1 MLIHKIDKVPFEE
14 RQRKFEKKRAEIQDV
29 AEREKAAIKQ
39 YFATTIW
46 DETLYQAWSQIV
58 QLLIPNQA
66 FIRQTLSQLCDVSL
80 CNEAVLF

>member
-1 MLIHKIDKVPFEE
+1 MPFED
-14 RQRKFEKKRAEIQDV
+14 RQRKFEKKRAEVQEI
-29 AEREKAAIKQ
+29 AEKEKVPIRQ

-66 FIRQTLSQLCDVSL
+66 FIRDTLKHLCDVSL
-80 CNEAVLF
+80 CN